1 MKTTQSKAKAKSIP
15 SLSEIPVP
23 VSEAVTQSAPPET
36 AAPETAA
43 AVADE
48 PETAVFIR
56 PAIRADVAGATG
68 SGSNAE
74 TITQAVQRAA
84 SLAGRV
90 AARNRA
96 SADQQEKT
104 TGNSKRS
111 VTTVKF
117 TGDGLNESERNAL
130 ALLKAVA
137 LVEKLT
143 GAKLHLA
150 LSGK

>member
-1 MKTTQSKAKAKSIP
+1 MKTTAPKATPKALP
-15 SLSEIPVP
+15 SLSGIPVP
-23 VSEAVTQSAPPET
+23 SGEASTPPAAHVTASTKPD
-36 AAPETAA
+36 
-43 AVADE
+43 ADASTE
-48 PETAVFIR
+48 S
-56 PAIRADVAGATG
+56 TG

-74 TITQAVQRAA
+74 TIIAAVQRAA
-84 SLAGRV
+84 SMAGRIS
-90 AARNRA
+90 ARNRQ
-96 SADQQEKT
+96 SSDQAEKT

-117 TGDGLNESERNAL
+117 TGDGLNETERNAL

-150 LSGK
+150 LAGK